1 MVLPGAMAD
10 SIDYLLTYQWNMAQR
25 QDVIAF
31 LTEPGSGKSFHDLQ
45 HLPGVISSEPIR
57 SVQARLRYGHHS
69 RKLAITGMTSGSD
82 LNRLLDAQGNPMPL
96 PENGLVM
103 SAKLAEVLGARIGDE
118 VSIEIQ
124 EGARPVRNAVIS
136 GLIEDFSGVAA
147 YMDLQSLR
155 RFMREG
161 DTINGAYLT
170 VDGARWDDFMRKV
183 KDTPRASVVLVKKE
197 QLASFRNTTGQSIGI
212 IRKLYFVLAT
222 IVAFGVVY
230 NSARIALSERGR
242 DLATLR
248 VVGFTQGEVASV
260 LLGELSILV
269 ISALP
274 LGLLFGRG
282 ITTFIISSLSTETVR
297 LPLTVSL
304 YTYTIAIMVVVIAAC
319 ASFAVVARMLNKLD
333 LVGVLKARD

>member
-1 MVLPGAMAD
+1 
-10 SIDYLLTYQWNMAQR
+10 
-25 QDVIAF
+25 
-31 LTEPGSGKSFHDLQ
+31 
-45 HLPGVISSEPIR
+45 
-57 SVQARLRYGHHS
+57 
-69 RKLAITGMTSGSD
+69 
-82 LNRLLDAQGNPMPL
+82 
-96 PENGLVM
+96 
-103 SAKLAEVLGARIGDE
+103 
-118 VSIEIQ
+118 
-124 EGARPVRNAVIS
+124 
-136 GLIEDFSGVAA
+136 
-147 YMDLQSLR
+147 
-155 RFMREG
+155 
-161 DTINGAYLT
+161 
-170 VDGARWDDFMRKV
+170 
-183 KDTPRASVVLVKKE
+183 VLVKKE

-269 ISALP
+269 IAALP

-304 YTYTIAIMVVVIAAC
+304 YTYTTAIMVVVIAAC